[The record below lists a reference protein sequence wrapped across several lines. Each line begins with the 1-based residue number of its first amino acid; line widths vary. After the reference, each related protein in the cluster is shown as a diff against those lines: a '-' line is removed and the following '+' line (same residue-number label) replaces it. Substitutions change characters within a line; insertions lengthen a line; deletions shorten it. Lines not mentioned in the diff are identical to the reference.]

1 MEKQFEEKQKTSL
14 EEKKRQE
21 TVEEMKKMRMC
32 QWNDEQLYIF
42 CGFSVQQQREF
53 DEEHDKLN
61 HCSSKCIHHLEFVE
75 RFLNVC

>member
-1 MEKQFEEKQKTSL
+1 MRLKLSEKTSFVEKKKQFQQMANKKKTAL
-14 EEKKRQE
+14 EGKKWKE

-32 QWNDEQLYIF
+32 HWTVKQLDIF

-61 HCSSKCIHHLEFVE
+61 G
-75 RFLNVC
+75 